1 VQVKPEARKSPVN
14 SSRMARG
21 LLLNTLDKLAADDS
35 DLELSLYVQAGRDKL
50 RNDLMPDKGQQKRK
64 IRPTWLRHLT
74 LTILATT
81 SIPIYLALSSPYG
94 IVIQSDGSIL
104 GLSNIIREKIQGNK
118 FWRQQLATA
127 QSVLDRELDANKRQ
141 VEFDKSIEANIKRG
155 NEIVENLYKSNP
167 ALRPSPAEQ
176 YAEALRDE
184 ADRVEAAELK
194 RQLEESKIRRIVQLE
209 TIVGFL
215 KKRL

>member
-1 VQVKPEARKSPVN
+1 
-14 SSRMARG
+14 MARG

-50 RNDLMPDKGQQKRK
+50 RNDSMPGIASKKPDKSQQKRK
-64 IRPTWLRHLT
+64 IRPTWLRLLT

-104 GLSNIIREKIQGNK
+104 GLSNIIREKIQRNK

-194 RQLEESKIRRIVQLE
+194 RQLEESKIRRIAQLE
-209 TIVGFL
+209 TIVGLL

>member
-1 VQVKPEARKSPVN
+1 
-14 SSRMARG
+14 MARG

-50 RNDLMPDKGQQKRK
+50 RNDSMPGIASKKPDKSQQKKK

-141 VEFDKSIEANIKRG
+141 VELDKSIEANIKRG
-155 NEIVENLYKSNP
+155 NEIIENLYKSNP

-194 RQLEESKIRRIVQLE
+194 RQLEESKIRRIAQLE
-209 TIVGFL
+209 TIVGLL